1 MKKLLI
7 ALAVMLLLATLAL
20 GLAARLGGPRLL
32 AHAIRSVGAGLGYQE
47 IEVTVSEVGLRR
59 TVLAAIS
66 AGPAP
71 GLRASDVTLEYGPRS
86 LFLEDRQV
94 STAYLLLEPDQPA
107 DVTWVVDVPRRGEIP
122 VRVTPGIDPRD
133 YSSTLRGC

>member
-1 MKKLLI
+1 M
-7 ALAVMLLLATLAL
+7 AWPRASVTTCTEETARVRVTTTLVSTPPDDPSSL
-20 GLAARLGGPRLL
+20 PRYITGGANTGTKPGDQLVQVRLL
-32 AHAIRSVGAGLGYQE
+32 TPSDGRIRAFTIRGKK
-47 IEVTVSEVGLRR
+47 
-59 TVLAAIS
+59 
-66 AGPAP
+66 
-71 GLRASDVTLEYGPRS
+71 YGPRS

-94 STAYLLLEPDQPA
+94 SPAYLLLEPDQPA